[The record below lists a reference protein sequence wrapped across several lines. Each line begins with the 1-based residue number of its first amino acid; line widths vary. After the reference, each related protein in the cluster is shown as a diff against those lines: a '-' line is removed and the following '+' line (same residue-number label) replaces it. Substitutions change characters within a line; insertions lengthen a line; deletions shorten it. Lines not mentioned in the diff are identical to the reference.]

1 MATPNATGLK
11 LPPMYP
17 FSAKRKIP
25 GPQDLGQEFT
35 LRILWTGDE
44 VELAAH
50 LLRLSDAD
58 RRIRFGH
65 TVSDRFL
72 QNYAQLM
79 LRPGSMVHAALVDG
93 IIRGVAEARSAFAT
107 EGDMEA
113 AFTVE
118 TGFKGRGMGTAL
130 FNHLML
136 AVAAAGHR
144 RVVMAVIRSNSRMI
158 ALAQKHGAVLLSDYG
173 SVPAGIGDELV
184 EDVLCLILDLA
195 NSPWAGAY

>member
-1 MATPNATGLK
+1 
-11 LPPMYP
+11 MYP
-17 FSAKRKIP
+17 FTARRKIP
-25 GPQDLGQEFT
+25 DLPDMRQEFS
-35 LRILWTGDE
+35 LRVLWAGDE
-44 VELAAH
+44 ADLAAH

-72 QNYAQLM
+72 QNYAELM
-79 LRPGSMVHAALVDG
+79 LRPGAMVHAALVDG
-93 IIRGVAEARSAFAT
+93 VIRGVAEARPAFAT

-130 FNHLML
+130 FDQLMRSI
-136 AVAAAGHR
+136 ASAGHR
-144 RVVMAVIRSNSRMI
+144 RVVMAVIRSNTRMI
-158 ALAQKHGAVLLSDYG
+158 ALAQKHGAILLEDQ
-173 SVPAGIGDELV
+173 VHMPVALGDEMV

-195 NSPWAGAY
+195 NSPWAAAY